1 MDISKTIQKGF
12 VILIVLL
19 CVVLAILFGAIQ
31 AGLL

>member
-31 AGLL
+31 AGLF